1 MNAMKKRLGKE
12 IRQYALMMI
21 GLLACGLAY
30 RLFLIPN
37 EVAPGG
43 FTGVGQLLKMCIR
56 DRSTTARALH
66 PQR

>member
-43 FTGVGQLLKMCIR
+43 FTGVGLSLIHISEPTR
-56 DRSTTARALH
+56 H
-66 PQR
+66 